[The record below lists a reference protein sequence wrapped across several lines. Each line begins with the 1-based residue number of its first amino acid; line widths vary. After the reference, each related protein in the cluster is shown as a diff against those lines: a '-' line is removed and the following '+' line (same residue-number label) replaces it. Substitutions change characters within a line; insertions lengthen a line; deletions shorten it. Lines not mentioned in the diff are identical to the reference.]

1 MDCQSSLS
9 ASDRDVSVT
18 QNFHALHWQYPLIPL
33 SFFTLNAE
41 VTVRF
46 HFIPFTRIHDRV
58 FLITGHENPAS
69 LFYI

>member
-1 MDCQSSLS
+1 MDCQPSLRP
-9 ASDRDVSVT
+9 DWVSGT
-18 QNFHALHWQYPLIPL
+18 QIFMHFTGNPPIPL
-33 SFFTLNAE
+33 SFFVMNAK

-46 HFIPFTRIHDRV
+46 HFIPFTPIHDRV